1 MKVRSFEVSNL
12 PSFPDGD
19 MLPQIED
26 QDEFDNKLKSWWD
39 EVKTNLSKQ
48 SEQIEELKRRIGS
61 LEENL

>member
-1 MKVRSFEVSNL
+1 MKVRSFEVSSL

-19 MLPQIED
+19 MLPEIED
-26 QDEFDNKLKSWWD
+26 QEEFDNKLRTWWD

-48 SEQIEELKRRIGS
+48 SEQIEELKRRVAS

>member
-1 MKVRSFEVSNL
+1 MKVRSFEVSSL

-19 MLPQIED
+19 MLPEIED
-26 QDEFDNKLKSWWD
+26 QEEFDNKLRAWWD

-48 SEQIEELKRRIGS
+48 SEQIEELKRRVAS

>member
-1 MKVRSFEVSNL
+1 MKVRSFEVSSL

-19 MLPQIED
+19 MLPEIEE
-26 QDEFDNKLKSWWD
+26 QEEFDNKLRAWWD

-48 SEQIEELKRRIGS
+48 SEQIEELKRRVAS

>member
-26 QDEFDNKLKSWWD
+26 QEEFDNKLRSWWD

-48 SEQIEELKRRIGS
+48 GEQIDELKRRIAS